1 LLDGKTFP
9 VRRNLWGFLKRKQAD
24 DNGHFLWIDAICIDQ
39 TSVLERNHQVA
50 MMGRI
55 YAEADDVIAWL
66 GVGPENIITAIRRL
80 NGWSKMSD
88 IKRRSCLPALKAA
101 FVQLK
106 LSSYWTR
113 AWIVQEYLLAKTI
126 RIWCGSETLG
136 DRLLLELNR
145 SLSELCGN
153 WSLELLFSPH
163 RDSKGSKW
171 APSRMAELMQWRCEV
186 LNGHRKWPSVLYTH
200 GSLDFYNHFGFMAC
214 SDVRDRIYALL
225 CIVPVRGKNLQ
236 LIEPDYGISPAQLFC
251 ELARDQLDDIKRSS
265 RIRTSASYVLAGLRR
280 LLVQLELDDDDDE
293 VMEVMD
299 EIEAFGCESG

>member
-1 LLDGKTFP
+1 
-9 VRRNLWGFLKRKQAD
+9 
-24 DNGHFLWIDAICIDQ
+24 
-39 TSVLERNHQVA
+39 
-50 MMGRI
+50 
-55 YAEADDVIAWL
+55 
-66 GVGPENIITAIRRL
+66 
-80 NGWSKMSD
+80 
-88 IKRRSCLPALKAA
+88 
-101 FVQLK
+101 
-106 LSSYWTR
+106 
-113 AWIVQEYLLAKTI
+113 
-126 RIWCGSETLG
+126 
-136 DRLLLELNR
+136 
-145 SLSELCGN
+145 LSELCGN

-163 RDSKGSKW
+163 RDSKDSKW

-200 GSLDFYNHFGFMAC
+200 GSLDFYNRFGFMAC

-299 EIEAFGCESG
+299 EIEAFGCESD